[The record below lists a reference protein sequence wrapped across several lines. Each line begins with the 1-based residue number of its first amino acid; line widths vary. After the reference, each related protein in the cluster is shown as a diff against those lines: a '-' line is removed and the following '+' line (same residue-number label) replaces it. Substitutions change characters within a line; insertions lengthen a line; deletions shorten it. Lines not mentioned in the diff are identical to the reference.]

1 MSTTTDIN
9 RGRVARFEIA
19 GAVFILILGGA
30 LHFVFEWSNSFPLV
44 APFAAVNES
53 VWEHLK
59 LAFWPALVWAFIE
72 FRPMNGRVNNF
83 LLAKGLSIVLMPLLI
98 IALFYGY
105 TALLGHHMLVLDIG
119 TFFVSVFLSQC
130 VSYRLL
136 TSDERSPA
144 ANLSAAMLVVVFSI
158 LFVIFTFVTPHVGPF
173 QDGPSGMYGI
183 LR

>member
-1 MSTTTDIN
+1 
-9 RGRVARFEIA
+9 
-19 GAVFILILGGA
+19 
-30 LHFVFEWSNSFPLV
+30 
-44 APFAAVNES
+44 
-53 VWEHLK
+53 
-59 LAFWPALVWAFIE
+59 
-72 FRPMNGRVNNF
+72 
-83 LLAKGLSIVLMPLLI
+83 IVLMPLLI